1 MKNLSRLAIPF
12 ALLPLLLLMGQE
24 QPAENADQT
33 TDLTSAIAQAI
44 LVTAK
49 PATKLEAVSVRKNAL
64 IVKGYTQV
72 ASIPGENG
80 ASITITA
87 GEVQDLTDQTK
98 EYGIVIN
105 VSGNQRSSSAYIDY
119 DEIDT
124 LASSLDYLQKADK
137 NTTTLANFE
146 AQYRTRGDLWI
157 TNYNDSGA
165 RMVAIRTTQIEPA
178 GQITSAIA
186 YFRPTSLGDIR
197 EQIINAKQMLDKL
210 RG

>member
-1 MKNLSRLAIPF
+1 MGQAQNSDSTDQTPDLSATITQ
-12 ALLPLLLLMGQE
+12 ALLS
-24 QPAENADQT
+24 T
-33 TDLTSAIAQAI
+33 T
-44 LVTAK
+44 K
-49 PATKLEAVSVRKNAL
+49 PATKLEEISVRKNAL
-64 IVKGYTQV
+64 IVKGYTQI
-72 ASIPGENG
+72 AAIPGENG

-87 GEVQDLTDQTK
+87 GQVQDMTNQTK
-98 EYGIVIN
+98 EYGLVIN
-105 VSGNQRSSSAYIDY
+105 VASAQRASSAYVDY

-124 LASSLDYLQKADK
+124 LVSSLDYLEKTDK
-137 NTTTLANFE
+137 NPTQLTNFE

-165 RMVAIRTTQIEPA
+165 RMVAIRTTQIEAA

-197 EQIINAKQMLDKL
+197 QQMINAKQMLDKL